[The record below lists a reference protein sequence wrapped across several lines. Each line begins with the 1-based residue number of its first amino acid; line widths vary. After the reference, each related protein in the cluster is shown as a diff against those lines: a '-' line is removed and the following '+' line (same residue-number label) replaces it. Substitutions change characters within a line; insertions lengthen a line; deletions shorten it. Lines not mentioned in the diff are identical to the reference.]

1 MMGYNSMVNINFESV
16 ITVILFLF
24 SLTITVLYFQSLIR
38 LKQTARTAAEL
49 FLTNYAFQDIDVN
62 TEKEEVSDIHKEN
75 FIKFLSDSRDWAFEY
90 IDKSQKQIKDFVDIA
105 DKEFAFFNAYKSLSE
120 GQLYHETMEIISE
133 EYKKLKQLLPEEL
146 DDRR

>member
-1 MMGYNSMVNINFESV
+1 MVNINFEFAV
-16 ITVILFLF
+16 AVILFLF
-24 SLTITVLYFQSLIR
+24 SLTVTALYFQSLIK
-38 LKQTARTAAEL
+38 LKQTARAAAEL
-49 FLTNYAFQDIDVN
+49 FLTNHAFQDIDVSAD
-62 TEKEEVSDIHKEN
+62 KEEVSEIHKEN

-90 IDKSQKQIKDFVDIA
+90 IDRSQKQIKDFVDIA

-133 EYKKLKQLLPEEL
+133 EYKKLKQLLPEES